1 MVALG
6 SGHLVVVVVTLLYPS
21 VQIMDLKVGISD
33 DDDCDDDD
41 DDDFDDDD
49 DDGDYDDDE
58 IFFERTFENYYR
70 KLTLS
75 LCIHF
80 IIINISI
87 YLHSY
92 LSLPVCF
99 LIFSS

>member
-41 DDDFDDDD
+41 
-49 DDGDYDDDE
+49 GDDDDE

-87 YLHSY
+87 YHLHSY

>member
-6 SGHLVVVVVTLLYPS
+6 SGHLVVVAVTLLYPS

-33 DDDCDDDD
+33 DDD
-41 DDDFDDDD
+41 F
-49 DDGDYDDDE
+49 DDGDDDEEEDDDDDDE

-70 KLTLS
+70 KLTLT

-87 YLHSY
+87 YHLHSY

-99 LIFSS
+99 